1 VTAELPDAR
10 AGGPIVVLVGPPGA
24 GKSSVARVLAET
36 LAVEA
41 RDTDAD
47 IEAAEGRS
55 VSDLFIEAGE
65 EHFRRLE
72 AKATQAALRE
82 HRGVLAVGG
91 GAVLDPATR
100 AALRPHRVVFL
111 DVGLSEAAR
120 RVGLGVSRPLLLGNV
135 RAQLKGL
142 LDFRRPLYLE
152 VADATVATDAR
163 SVEQVAQDVLAVMDR

>member
-1 VTAELPDAR
+1 VTAEPPESR
-10 AGGPIVVLVGPPGA
+10 AGRPLVVLVGPPGA
-24 GKSSVARVLAET
+24 GKSTVARVLAEA
-36 LAVEA
+36 LGVAA

-55 VSDLFIEAGE
+55 ISDLFIEAGE

-72 AKATQAALRE
+72 AKATQAALHE

-91 GAVLDPATR
+91 GAVLDAATR

-142 LDFRRPLYLE
+142 LDSRRPLYLE
-152 VADATVATDAR
+152 VADAMVATDHR
-163 SVEQVAQDVLAVMDR
+163 SVEQVAEEVRAVIEQ